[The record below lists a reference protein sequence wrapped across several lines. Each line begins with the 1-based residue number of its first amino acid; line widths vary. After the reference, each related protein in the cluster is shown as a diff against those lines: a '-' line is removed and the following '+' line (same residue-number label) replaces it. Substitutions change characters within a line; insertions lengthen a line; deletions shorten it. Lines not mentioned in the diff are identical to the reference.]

1 MVIHYRERDSVGGRQ
16 GAVRYE
22 LCFGLNQ
29 YTCFVHVC
37 VSVSVLL
44 REILCDPS
52 IPAQKVECQAAMDID
67 ALTYHQTLM
76 L

>member
-1 MVIHYRERDSVGGRQ
+1 MSSVLDEINTH
-16 GAVRYE
+16 A
-22 LCFGLNQ
+22 LF
-29 YTCFVHVC
+29 TCVC
-37 VSVSVLL
+37 VSVSVLF